1 MGLCDRCKRKVSKM
15 FYGVKPSIAL
25 KNIVTR
31 KNLLKEAAI
40 DGAKKVYQLF
50 NKPFDASATLRYK

>member
-1 MGLCDRCKRKVSKM
+1 M
-15 FYGVKPSIAL
+15 FYGVNPSIAL
-25 KNIVTR
+25 KNIVAR